1 MTETRNET
9 TALTVGRRGHTMV
22 VTINRPEAR
31 NAVDLAVTEA
41 LGDALAAAES
51 DPDVRVVVLT
61 GAGEKSFCAG
71 ADLKAI
77 ARGENL
83 LPTTGERARWGFAGY
98 ASHPIS
104 KPTIA
109 AVNGTALGGGLEL
122 VLASDLAVAAEHATF
137 GLPEVKRGIIAG
149 AGGVFRLPTQVPR
162 KTAYEMIFTGAS
174 VSAREALALGL
185 VNRVVPGERVLQ
197 CALELADVIGENAPL
212 AVQASKRVAQQIV
225 DGVAA
230 AETSFWELSARER
243 AVVRESEDAKEG
255 PRAFAEKRKPVWQAR

>member
-1 MTETRNET
+1 MTETRNDT
-9 TALTVGRRGHTMV
+9 TGLTVGHHGHTMV

-31 NAVDLAVTEA
+31 NAIDLAVTEA
-41 LGDALAAAES
+41 LGDALEAAEE

-61 GAGEKSFCAG
+61 GSGEKSFCAG

-83 LPTTGERARWGFAGY
+83 LPTTGKRAQWGFAGY

-122 VLASDLAVAAEHATF
+122 VLASDIAIAAEHATF

-149 AGGVFRLPTQVPR
+149 AGGVFRLPTQIPR
-162 KTAYEMIFTGAS
+162 KRAYEMIFTGAP
-174 VSAREALALGL
+174 VSAREAFELGL
-185 VNRVVPGERVLQ
+185 VNRVVPGEGVLQ
-197 CALELADVIGENAPL
+197 CALELADAISENAPL

-230 AETSFWELSARER
+230 TETAFWELSARER
-243 AVVRESEDAKEG
+243 AFVRESEDAKEG
-255 PRAFAEKRKPVWQAR
+255 PRAFAEKRKPVWKAR